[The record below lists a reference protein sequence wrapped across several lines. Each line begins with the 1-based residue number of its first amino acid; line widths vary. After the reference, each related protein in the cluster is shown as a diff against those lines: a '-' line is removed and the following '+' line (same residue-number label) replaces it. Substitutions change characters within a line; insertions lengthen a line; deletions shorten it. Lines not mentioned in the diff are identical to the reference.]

1 MNNKLKSEIDTL
13 FNGYEGRKAEQ
24 QKESQAQK
32 QKEDRLL
39 KEFYSIRE
47 RVIKPAMEEIGEILK
62 ARGQNYRIEENN
74 ESIDHEGK
82 TKDAQIGIYFLL
94 PKQEHIY
101 DLHRY
106 PSVSF
111 IATRYKEKV
120 WVRESTIGPTR
131 GGHSGSAGEY
141 PLEQITTELV
151 QQKVMK
157 VLKELFGK

>member
-1 MNNKLKSEIDTL
+1 MNDKLKSEIDTL
-13 FNGYEGRKAEQ
+13 FNGYEARKAEQ
-24 QKESQAQK
+24 QKKSQAQK
-32 QKEDRLL
+32 QKEDRFL

-47 RVIKPAMEEIGEILK
+47 KVVKPAMEEIGEMLK
-62 ARGQNYRIEENN
+62 ARGQNCSIQEYN

-94 PKQEHIY
+94 PKEQH
-101 DLHRY
+101 
-106 PSVSF
+106 VSF

-120 WVRESTIGPTR
+120 WVHESTIGPTR
-131 GGHSGSAGEY
+131 GGHSGNAGEY

-151 QQKVMK
+151 QRKVMK